1 MTMEMLV
8 DQLVTTTVTS
18 PGEPHRELTGRSD
31 RKEASRED
39 SDRKLTN
46 QKSQLQHPIPIAL
59 AIF

>member
-8 DQLVTTTVTS
+8 DQLGATTVAF
-18 PGEPHRELTGRSD
+18 PGEPHREITGKSD
-31 RKEASRED
+31 RKEASREN